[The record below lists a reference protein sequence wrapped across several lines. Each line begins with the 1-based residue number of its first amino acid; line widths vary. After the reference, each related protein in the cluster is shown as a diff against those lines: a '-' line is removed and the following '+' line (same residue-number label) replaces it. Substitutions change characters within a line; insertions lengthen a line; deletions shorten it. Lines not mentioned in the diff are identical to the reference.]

1 MFITGTILLWTLGF
15 IVFLINYK
23 DRKYQWAGIMAFFS
37 GFGPLTTFIG
47 ETMTPYVL
55 INNIL
60 ESSTIY
66 IIKSIS
72 SGMLH
77 YVAPYTMLMYSL
89 EYNKLI
95 SEKKRYLIY
104 FLFLIPTIFCFIH
117 YPLIPSEQKDPS
129 TKILYFRQIS
139 LWIVPYM
146 LTCIILLIRSFIKE
160 KNVLLKKQH
169 LINILVV
176 VPFVAFS
183 LATNIISRAFG
194 FEGVWRAFLIIL
206 PLHFVLFIILALKWG
221 VMGVRIKLEKHDYT
235 ISNIF
240 DNISDMVII
249 LDKNL
254 YIIEVNK
261 SFEKRFNKFYKK
273 EHCYSFFKKSQLKKI
288 RKTLYK
294 NLKKHTDFK
303 KEFKIHENNKLI
315 YYDIEIKP
323 VVYKKQSLGFSILI
337 KDITTYKENINLMAH
352 LVEKEKYSTFIH
364 LISGIAHNLKTPL
377 MSSLG
382 GIEILSKTTEDI
394 NNIFK
399 RYPEDKIKDELNKN
413 LNKKFKWEKIIK
425 ENIENVSESI
435 NYIQNQSIFSELYY
449 NIDAIFK
456 KVHLFT
462 NFELNKNNCLLKE
475 NIQIDNNL
483 EFESSIIQVLNNLIV
498 NAIQSY
504 KKNTKILNS
513 IEINVYK
520 KENNTILFEVKDFG
534 NEIPD
539 KIKPIIFNSM
549 ITTKGNEGSGLGLYI
564 SQMIIKAK
572 HNGRIWFESNNKS
585 TSFFI
590 EIEKYKDSYE
600 V

>member
-1 MFITGTILLWTLGF
+1 
-15 IVFLINYK
+15 
-23 DRKYQWAGIMAFFS
+23 
-37 GFGPLTTFIG
+37 
-47 ETMTPYVL
+47 
-55 INNIL
+55 
-60 ESSTIY
+60 
-66 IIKSIS
+66 
-72 SGMLH
+72 
-77 YVAPYTMLMYSL
+77 
-89 EYNKLI
+89 
-95 SEKKRYLIY
+95 
-104 FLFLIPTIFCFIH
+104 
-117 YPLIPSEQKDPS
+117 
-129 TKILYFRQIS
+129 
-139 LWIVPYM
+139 
-146 LTCIILLIRSFIKE
+146 
-160 KNVLLKKQH
+160 
-169 LINILVV
+169 
-176 VPFVAFS
+176 
-183 LATNIISRAFG
+183 
-194 FEGVWRAFLIIL
+194 
-206 PLHFVLFIILALKWG
+206 
-221 VMGVRIKLEKHDYT
+221 
-235 ISNIF
+235 
-240 DNISDMVII
+240 
-249 LDKNL
+249 
-254 YIIEVNK
+254 
-261 SFEKRFNKFYKK
+261 
-273 EHCYSFFKKSQLKKI
+273 
-288 RKTLYK
+288 
-294 NLKKHTDFK
+294 
-303 KEFKIHENNKLI
+303 
-315 YYDIEIKP
+315 
-323 VVYKKQSLGFSILI
+323 
-337 KDITTYKENINLMAH
+337 MAH